1 MDDVTRMRIID
12 EVKNDG
18 AIAKWVNVPDSCH
31 ECAIRVSQILNLH
44 RVPYRVI
51 ALLMWAG
58 LSDRIPSN
66 HYAIVASID
75 GQAIIIDPSAGQF
88 LPVGKGYYGH
98 FEDWIMLFDMCVP
111 RRLIKAREFIS
122 VREASISMGSNFF
135 GGPMDCYGIVVQR
148 TLWYDRIMKNQ
159 AAYLDQ
165 KQRQENANS
174 AILLSRRA
182 TRSLNLPGFSIFT
195 CCIR

>member
-1 MDDVTRMRIID
+1 MIIID
-12 EVKNDG
+12 EVKNDPTISKL
-18 AIAKWVNVPDSCH
+18 ANVPDSCH

-88 LPVGKGYYGH
+88 LPVGNGFYGR
-98 FEDWIMLFDMCVP
+98 FDDWIMLFGRCVP

-135 GGPMDCYGIVVQR
+135 GGPMDCDGIVVQR

-159 AAYLDQ
+159 AAYLEQ
-165 KQRQENANS
+165 TQRQGNASS
-174 AILLSRRA
+174 AILLSRSG
-182 TRSLNLPGFSIFT
+182 TRSLRSRVCSISNY
-195 CCIR
+195 CLR